1 METKCFLENQ
11 EDAPEIKT
19 SWKRWMVLG
28 IFASYSLMS
37 AFQWIQESLKLSICR
52 LQPNLWLIFR
62 SAIISEI

>member
-1 METKCFLENQ
+1 METKSFIENQEYEENQ

-37 AFQWIQESLKLSICR
+37 AFQWIQEGRKL
-52 LQPNLWLIFR
+52 
-62 SAIISEI
+62 

>member
-1 METKCFLENQ
+1 MEAISFLENQKNEETQ

-37 AFQWIQESLKLSICR
+37 AFQWIQEG
-52 LQPNLWLIFR
+52 
-62 SAIISEI
+62 